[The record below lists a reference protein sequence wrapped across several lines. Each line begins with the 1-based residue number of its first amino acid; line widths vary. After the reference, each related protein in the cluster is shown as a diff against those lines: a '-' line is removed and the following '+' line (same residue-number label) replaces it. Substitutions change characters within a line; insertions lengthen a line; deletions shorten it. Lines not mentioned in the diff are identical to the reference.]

1 MAVAR
6 KPIPVPPPTPPAS
19 AQAQAPRPP
28 PGADA
33 GPSAIA
39 VIDIGSSAIRVE
51 VAEVGPAGLKVLES
65 LKRAVPLGR
74 ESFAKGKIERRTL
87 NLAIEVLRGFQ
98 EVMRP
103 YDVKH
108 VRAVA
113 TSAVREASNQEL
125 FVERVFMATGIAVEV
140 ITGAEEDRLL
150 WSAVRDAFG
159 RLGRTEHLD
168 SLIVEQ
174 GAGHIDFNRLEG
186 GEVVAATSL
195 SLGTL
200 RLANAVVTERR
211 TGAAA
216 LDLMKRFVG
225 SSLDE
230 VEHRIP
236 LRRIEHLVVLGGH
249 ARFAADRL
257 CPGQRGPIRAV
268 SRAAFQK
275 LAKEVTPL
283 KPEEVSE
290 RHNAP
295 IEECEAVGPG
305 LLTYSELLKRTPAR
319 QVLIPAVTL
328 RDGLLL
334 DVAAEHTGAQLTELD
349 AQIYASAESLGR
361 RYQYDEAHA
370 HHVADLA
377 CALFDALAGEHRL
390 GRRERRLLRVA
401 ALVHDIG
408 LYVGTSSH
416 HKHTEYLVGA
426 SDIFGVRANEKTM
439 VACIARYHRRAL
451 PALTHPVFGTLSR
464 QDRATVSKLAALLRL
479 ADALDRDSQRLSL
492 ARVELRDD
500 ELLLTPDRDQ
510 DLALERLALRQ
521 KADLFEEVYGRK
533 VVLNRSTTP

>member
-1 MAVAR
+1 MSVAR
-6 KPIPVPPPTPPAS
+6 KPPSPVPSAPQPP
-19 AQAQAPRPP
+19 APRPP
-28 PGADA
+28 PDA
-33 GPSAIA
+33 GPSAVA

-51 VAEVGPAGLKVLES
+51 IAEVGPKGLQVLES

-74 ESFAKGKIERRTL
+74 DSFNKGKIERRTL
-87 NLAIEVLRGFQ
+87 NLAIEILRGFQ

-103 YDVKH
+103 YEVRQ

-125 FVERVFMATGIAVEV
+125 FVERVYMATGISVEV

-150 WSAVRDAFG
+150 WSGVRDAFG
-159 RLGRTEHLD
+159 RQKRTEHLD

-174 GAGHIDFNRLEG
+174 GAGHIDFARLEG

-211 TGAAA
+211 AGAAG

-230 VEHRIP
+230 VEHRFP
-236 LRRIEHLVVLGGH
+236 LRRIEHLVLLGGD
-249 ARFAADRL
+249 ARFVADRL
-257 CPGQRGPIRAV
+257 CPGQPGPIRAV

-275 LAKEVTPL
+275 LAKEVAPL
-283 KPEEVSE
+283 SPEEIAR
-290 RHNAP
+290 RHGAP
-295 IEECEAVGPG
+295 IEECESVVPG
-305 LLTYSELLKRTPAR
+305 LLTYSELLKRTPAK
-319 QVLIPAVTL
+319 QVLIPSVTL

-334 DVAAEHTGAQLTELD
+334 DAAAEQTGQQLTELD
-349 AQIYASAESLGR
+349 AQIYASAENLGL
-361 RYQYDEAHA
+361 RYQYDDAHA

-377 CALFDALAGEHRL
+377 CTLFDALAGEHRL

-408 LYVGTSSH
+408 LFVGTNSH
-416 HKHTEYLVGA
+416 HKHSEYLVGA
-426 SDIFGVRANEKTM
+426 SDIFGVRANEKAM

-451 PALTHPVFGTLSR
+451 PALTHPGYATLSR
-464 QDRATVSKLAALLRL
+464 QDRATVSKLAALLRI
-479 ADALDRDSQRLSL
+479 ADALDRDSQRLAL

-500 ELLLTPDRDQ
+500 ELVLTPDRDQ